1 MLKRFTVMA
10 ILLAT
15 LSLAI
20 APETFAGCRRYRRAV
35 AYRTA
40 YYGNPYY
47 RTGYYGNSYHR
58 TGYYGNSYYRTGYY
72 GRPYYRTAYYG
83 SPYRYS
89 RVAGSR
95 YYARRRGHSARN
107 MLLTIGAPA
116 AIGAGLGALFGG
128 GKGAGVGALLGGGG
142 GAAYYFVKHRRRY

>member
-20 APETFAGCRRYRRAV
+20 APGTFAHCRRYGRAV
-35 AYRTA
+35 AYRSA
-40 YYGNPYY
+40 YYGNP
-47 RTGYYGNSYHR
+47 
-58 TGYYGNSYYRTGYY
+58 YYRTGYY
-72 GRPYYRTAYYG
+72 GRPYYRTAYYR

-89 RVAGSR
+89 GVAGSR
-95 YYARRRGHSARN
+95 YYARRRGHSTRN

-142 GAAYYFVKHRRRY
+142 GAAYYYVKHRRRY

>member
-10 ILLAT
+10 ILLAIF
-15 LSLAI
+15 SLAI
-20 APETFAGCRRYRRAV
+20 APETFAYRCHRRV
-35 AYRTA
+35 AYRSA
-40 YYGNPYY
+40 
-47 RTGYYGNSYHR
+47 
-58 TGYYGNSYYRTGYY
+58 YYGNSYYRTGYY
-72 GRPYYRTAYYG
+72 GRPYYRTAYYPTG
-83 SPYRYS
+83 YYGRSYYRTAYRSPYRYYGYS
-89 RVAGSR
+89 GVAGSR
-95 YYARRRGHSARN
+95 YYARRRGHSTRN

>member
-20 APETFAGCRRYRRAV
+20 APETFAGCHRYRRAG

-47 RTGYYGNSYHR
+47 R

-72 GRPYYRTAYYG
+72 GRPYYRTAYYR

-89 RVAGSR
+89 GVAGSR
-95 YYARRRGHSARN
+95 YYARRRGHSTRN

-142 GAAYYFVKHRRRY
+142 GAAYYYVKHRRRY